1 MPHTRPHERPRGRRH
16 DPLRAPPNYTYSAD
30 AASRVHFCPIGAQ
43 HLYSSNSGFP
53 QRRFAPRLT
62 AERPPPRRAG
72 PRRCLL
78 SPAISRLSPSQLR
91 RPYPQP
97 LRPPS
102 AAALPCRGRAS
113 PGAIVASHRDGDR
126 QRRAG
131 SPLLGA
137 ALFLAPPP
145 LRGAGPG
152 GRAPP
157 RAPPPA
163 ARLRRPRCGQGP
175 GERARREMAAGPG

>member
-1 MPHTRPHERPRGRRH
+1 VPHTRPHERPRGRRH
-16 DPLRAPPNYTYSAD
+16 DPTTLTAPMRHPGFISAP
-30 AASRVHFCPIGAQ
+30 SEHSTSTAQ
-43 HLYSSNSGFP
+43 TPVSLSA
-53 QRRFAPRLT
+53 APRLT